1 MVSSHE
7 FAGTIVAHGPD
18 VAQFNNIDEGDLTKL
33 EIGTRASVASRH
45 FNPCEPEDVL
55 NAIGD
60 GVAKTPRE
68 RGVDAVVILPET
80 QKVFEYRMKILRYHR
95 PCMMISTPTEGF
107 HVSTHDVVLRNIKVV
122 GALPG
127 RRALVAGDV

>member
-1 MVSSHE
+1 MVAIDAQDGPLQLAKDLE
-7 FAGTIVAHGPD
+7 TGTKIFDAR
-18 VAQFNNIDEGDLTKL
+18 IT
-33 EIGTRASVASRH
+33 
-45 FNPCEPEDVL
+45 EPEDVL